1 MIFDVR
7 CEVCVW
13 KFGSTFFMGIDC
25 VSRVGMD
32 PNCEIKEEFQWCQ
45 TKNSV
50 LETIRDD
57 YFVQNEMV
65 KNDVNMSILMRFL
78 SMRYNVFL

>member
-1 MIFDVR
+1 
-7 CEVCVW
+7 
-13 KFGSTFFMGIDC
+13 MGIDC

-32 PNCEIKEEFQWCQ
+32 PTCEMKEEFQWCQ

-65 KNDVNMSILMRFL
+65 KKYVNMSILMRFL